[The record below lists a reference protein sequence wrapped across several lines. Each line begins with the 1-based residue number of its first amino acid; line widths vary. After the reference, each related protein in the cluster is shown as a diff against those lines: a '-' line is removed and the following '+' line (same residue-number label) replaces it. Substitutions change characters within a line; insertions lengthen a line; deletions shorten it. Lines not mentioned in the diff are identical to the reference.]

1 MLTQSEYMIKQHI
14 SDEQETFRQ
23 ERRGECGV
31 FVVPEKPKKGEVRYH
46 SEQVRV
52 TEQREEMLSML
63 RGRKPVEYVLTE
75 EWLWIEEAMG

>member
-1 MLTQSEYMIKQHI
+1 MIKQHI
-14 SDEQETFRQ
+14 SDEQETLRQ

-52 TEQREEMLSML
+52 TEQREEMPGGKKMLSML